1 MLLGQ
6 PLGVLRCPQASAAAA
21 IGCCRPGRYASPLP
35 RLPAAQPS
43 ESRGSSSSGDIL
55 PPFLPRPPSWELGN
69 LRTWVGLGLAQLV
82 LTLAQGLG
90 FLNKAMGLAGLQR
103 DN

>member
-21 IGCCRPGRYASPLP
+21 IGCCRPGRYASLLP
-35 RLPAAQPS
+35 SPP
-43 ESRGSSSSGDIL
+43 EDSSLSGDIL

-69 LRTWVGLGLAQLV
+69 LRTWAGLGLAQLA
-82 LTLAQGLG
+82 LTLAQRLG